1 MSNKF
6 KIGDKVKLLKCNGLY
21 NWRKKGEIGKVEYI
35 DSTNMPYEVK
45 FEAADKSDNYTL
57 WCYEEDLEL
66 EQRKQ
71 PTKDEILKEVLSDII
86 KSYYPHLT
94 NIEITIK
101 SDIEIKL

>member
-1 MSNKF
+1 MSENKF
-6 KIGDKVKLLKCNGLY
+6 KIGDKVETLKGNGY
-21 NWRKKGEIGKVEYI
+21 RDIGSIGVIVEIDESACQYKVE
-35 DSTNMPYEVK
+35 
-45 FEAADKSDNYTL
+45 FETAD
-57 WCYEEDLEL
+57 EDGDDYWWYYDGGIQL

-94 NIEITIK
+94 NVEITIK